1 MSLLAQN
8 FREKVSKLKD
18 HRMKAETEFGVGY
31 STGFLSFDFI
41 NGIVVH
47 AKRESTEYKYYSVG
61 IVDGSCNMIIGR
73 SSSGKTTFTIQAAS
87 NIVRPYKTSCIFHD
101 DIEGGINT
109 SRLES
114 LTGFRGEEL
123 RSKYVLRSTGIT
135 AENFYERVKMIH
147 DLKNE
152 NRADYEYDTGLYDS
166 CGNRIYKLEPTVY
179 ILDSLAL
186 LMPEKYATEDELSGQ
201 MSSTAQAKSNS
212 MVFRRIVP
220 MLKTANIIL
229 LVINHIN
236 QKVDIN
242 PMQKTKSQV
251 SYLKQSESISGGNMP
266 IYLSNNMIR
275 VDDAGKL
282 KPTEGFYIDGAIVE
296 LSLIKSRT
304 NKVGSSCR
312 LIFDKDNGF
321 DNELSLFLLLKE
333 HGRINGA
340 GAFLYLADRND
351 MKFAQ
356 KNFKQKLRELPELRQ
371 VFMQEVMSVLS
382 TIIPDSYQE
391 PDPELTGDIEEPQD
405 LSLNILSM
413 MNSSAMEC

>member
-18 HRMKAETEFGVGY
+18 HRMKAETEFAVGY
-31 STGFLSFDFI
+31 STGFLAFDFI
-41 NGIVVH
+41 NGTVVH
-47 AKRESTEYKYYSVG
+47 AKRETTEYKYYSVG
-61 IVDGSCNMIIGR
+61 IVDGSMNMIIGR
-73 SSSGKTTFTIQAAS
+73 SSSGKTTWVIQSAA
-87 NIVRPYKTSCIFHD
+87 NIIRPFENSCIFHD

-109 SRLES
+109 TRLES
-114 LTGFRGEEL
+114 LTGFRGEDL
-123 RSKYVLRSTGIT
+123 KRRYILRSTGIT
-135 AENFYERVKMIH
+135 AENFYERMKMIY
-147 DLKNE
+147 DIKME
-152 NRADYEYDTGLYDS
+152 NRAAYEYDTGLYDS
-166 CGNRIYKLEPTVY
+166 TGNRIYKLQPTIY

-220 MLKTANIIL
+220 MLKSANIIL

-242 PMQKTKSQV
+242 PMIKTKAQV
-251 SYLKQSESISGGNMP
+251 SYLKQSESLSGGNMP

-275 VDDAGKL
+275 VDDGGKL
-282 KPTEGFYIDGAIVE
+282 KPTEGFGIDGSIVE

-304 NKVGSSCR
+304 NRVGQTCK
-312 LIFDKDNGF
+312 LVFDKSNGF
-321 DNELSLFLLLKE
+321 DEELSLFTLLKD
-333 HGRINGA
+333 HGKVNGA
-340 GAFLYLADRND
+340 GAFLYLGDRSD

-356 KNFKQKLRELPELRQ
+356 KNFKQKLRGLPELRE
-371 VFMQEVMSVLS
+371 VFMEEVMKVLS

-391 PDPELTGDIEEPQD
+391 PDPDTVEPQED
-405 LSLNILSM
+405 LGTSILSR
-413 MNSSAMEC
+413 MNNMVVS